1 MEYPLP
7 HVFPEI
13 AHPETDAV
21 LKRYVERAHRRLPA
35 VSSSGLLPNDSI
47 LFLSQSLSLLDIV
60 ADSLVKS
67 RQMKATVSVAVQQ
80 QELEN
85 DLSEMDSFDG
95 LIETHAILRS
105 VSSNKLVGLLIQ
117 PCILTNVGKSPGA
130 FTRLLAMFNHSGTR
144 LPCRSIQLAW
154 QSTLRR
160 MQIDWG
166 GQCQHHRISSQLGAQ
181 PFHRRPILRVAINR
195 RRYHTSPRIQ
205 HSLESPHFLVA
216 KVNLMIPQQWP
227 IFISGLTP

>member
-1 MEYPLP
+1 MDHLLP

-21 LKRYVERAHRRLPA
+21 LKKYIERAHGRLPV

-47 LFLSQSLSLLDIV
+47 LFLSQSLSLLDIL

-85 DLSEMDSFDG
+85 DLSEMDSFDS

-105 VSSNKLVGLLIQ
+105 VFTNKLD
-117 PCILTNVGKSPGA
+117 
-130 FTRLLAMFNHSGTR
+130 MF
-144 LPCRSIQLAW
+144 
-154 QSTLRR
+154 
-160 MQIDWG
+160 
-166 GQCQHHRISSQLGAQ
+166 
-181 PFHRRPILRVAINR
+181 
-195 RRYHTSPRIQ
+195 
-205 HSLESPHFLVA
+205 SLVY
-216 KVNLMIPQQWP
+216 
-227 IFISGLTP
+227 